1 MSAASASSFD
11 FVAVLKYGAIGI
23 SLVCLLTAFWA
34 NQSLARR
41 AGEIPEETLATLLTH
56 AKWTM
61 KYSFACLLAAILI
74 EGVSHFYVPITVRIG
89 VVPANLDS
97 DVQRIRSVKVDG
109 DPVWLQVAADPKHVE
124 LKNGSGEIK
133 VTPNATVVV
142 YVDGI
147 WSVVKDLDGLAYG
160 QQQRALDT
168 AGGTL
173 EPRQ

>member
-1 MSAASASSFD
+1 MNASSASQFD

-23 SLVCLLTAFWA
+23 SLVCLLTAFWN
-34 NQSLARR
+34 NQILARR
-41 AGEIPEETLATLLTH
+41 AGNIPQETLARLLTH

-61 KYSFACLLAAILI
+61 KFSFACLLAAIAI
-74 EGVSHFYVPITVRIG
+74 EAVDHFYAPITVRIG

-109 DPVWLQVAADPKHVE
+109 EPVWLQVAADPTHVA

-142 YVDGI
+142 YVEGI
-147 WSVVKDLDGLAYG
+147 WSAVKDLDGLAYG

-173 EPRQ
+173 EPRP